1 MTMIR
6 CADILDESIVD
17 GEGIR
22 LTVFLQGCPRRC
34 EGCHNPALLS
44 VDGGTEWEESQLVQ
58 EILKRLTPL
67 HKGITFSGGDPLLQA
82 EALEIVLAEL
92 RMRLSNV
99 DIWLYTGY
107 LYEEIS
113 QLPALRWVDV
123 LVDGP
128 FVQGERDLTLPYRGS
143 RNQRILDVRKSREA
157 GCAVLY
163 GLAAS

>member
-1 MTMIR
+1 MIR

-22 LTVFLQGCPRRC
+22 LAVFLQGCPRRC
-34 EGCHNPALLS
+34 EGCHNPALLP
-44 VDGGTEWEESQLVQ
+44 VDGGTEWEEGCLVQ

-92 RMRLSNV
+92 RMRRSEM

-107 LYEEIS
+107 VYEEIS
-113 QLPALRWVDV
+113 HLPALRWVDV

-128 FVQGERDLTLPYRGS
+128 FVQSERDLTLPYRGS
-143 RNQRILDVRKSREA
+143 RNQQILDVRKSREA
-157 GCAVLY
+157 GCAVAY
-163 GLAAS
+163 VLAAR

>member
-1 MTMIR
+1 MIR
-6 CADILDESIVD
+6 CADIIDESIVD

-34 EGCHNPALLS
+34 EGCHNPALLP
-44 VDGGTEWEESQLVQ
+44 VDGGTEWDESQLVQ

-82 EALEIVLAEL
+82 EELEIVLAEL
-92 RMRLSNV
+92 RMRHSDV

-107 LYEEIS
+107 VYEEIS
-113 QLPALRWVDV
+113 HLPALRWVDV

-128 FVQGERDLTLPYRGS
+128 FVQSERDLTLPYRGS

-157 GCAVLY
+157 GCAVPY
-163 GLAAS
+163 VLAVS

>member
-1 MTMIR
+1 MIR
-6 CADILDESIVD
+6 CADIIDESIVD

-34 EGCHNPALLS
+34 EGCHNPALLP
-44 VDGGTEWEESQLVQ
+44 VDGGREGDERRLVQ
-58 EILKRLTPL
+58 ESLKRLTPL

-82 EALEIVLAEL
+82 EELEIVLAEL
-92 RMRLSNV
+92 RMRHSDV

-107 LYEEIS
+107 VYEEIS
-113 QLPALRWVDV
+113 HLPALRWVDV

-128 FVQGERDLTLPYRGS
+128 FVQSERDLTLPYRGS

-157 GCAVLY
+157 GCAVPY
-163 GLAAS
+163 VLAVS